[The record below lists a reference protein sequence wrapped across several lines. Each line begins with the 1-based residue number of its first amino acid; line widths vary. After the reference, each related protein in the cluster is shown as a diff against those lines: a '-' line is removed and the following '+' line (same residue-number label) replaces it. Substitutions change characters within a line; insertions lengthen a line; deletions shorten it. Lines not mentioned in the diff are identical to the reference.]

1 MSLILSIET
10 ASRVCSVALHKKEAL
25 IGQRK
30 LNVDKAH
37 SKFLAPMI
45 RELFDLTGKAMKDLS
60 AVAVSKGPGSYTGL
74 RIGTSTAKG
83 ICYALE
89 VPLLAVNTLLSMC
102 QEANNNNPGGYHLC
116 PMLDARR
123 MEVYTLIADNQLNIQ
138 KDTRALIIQ
147 EDSFKEELDQQPLLF
162 FGEGMP
168 KARPFLEKHPGA
180 FFMDHIEPAAEYVGY
195 LALAQYQK
203 GEFENLE
210 AFEPFYLKD
219 FIATIPR
226 KLI

>member
-10 ASRVCSVALHKKEAL
+10 ATKICSVALHEKEAL

-30 LNVDKAH
+30 LNVDKSH

-45 RELFDLTGKAMKDLS
+45 HELFDLKGRALSDLS

-83 ICYALE
+83 ICYALDI
-89 VPLLAVNTLLSMC
+89 PLIAVNTLLAMC
-102 QEANNNNPGGYHLC
+102 HEAGKNNPDGYHLC

-123 MEVYTLIADNQLNIQ
+123 MEVYTLITDHQLNI
-138 KDTRALIIQ
+138 KKATRALIIQ
-147 EDSFKEELDQQPLLF
+147 EDSFKEELDRHPIIF
-162 FGEGMP
+162 FGAGMP
-168 KARPFLEKHPGA
+168 KARPFLEKNPQA
-180 FFMDHIEPAAEYVGY
+180 FFMDHIQPAAESVGH

-219 FIATIPR
+219 FIATVPR